1 MVYIERQHRSG
12 ANGKA
17 TVPGV
22 SFGFLGRGVGWAPGM
37 AKVGASSPSPS
48 DAVAKDLYEPFLVS
62 VAVGEVPFHEFSPA
76 IL

>member
-1 MVYIERQHRSG
+1 
-12 ANGKA
+12 
-17 TVPGV
+17 
-22 SFGFLGRGVGWAPGM
+22 M